1 MDFENE
7 SLKVKYARNT
17 RKNQQNDCPRR
28 QSEHH
33 RKCAVASLIKTQIN
47 VQFVGGGGVVLAA
60 VLAPGGDFF
69 SFIVSHHVSFHRRV
83 ALCAIYSH

>member
-47 VQFVGGGGVVLAA
+47 VQFVGGGGGEGLVLAA
-60 VLAPGGDFF
+60 ELAPGLYCVP
-69 SFIVSHHVSFHRRV
+69 S
-83 ALCAIYSH
+83 C

>member
-17 RKNQQNDCPRR
+17 RKNQQND

-47 VQFVGGGGVVLAA
+47 VQFVGGGGGEGLVLAA
-60 VLAPGGDFF
+60 ELAPGGDFYF
-69 SFIVSHHVSFHRRV
+69 LYCVPS
-83 ALCAIYSH
+83 C